1 MTTQTTAA
9 PRRKCVMFN
18 LTFSSHYDFA
28 FCTFFFFYFRNHCG
42 VTIRFYC
49 SRCCFVVGLFA
60 DCHLECHARPY
71 PRCSIAAKSHVTGL
85 KILIC
90 VEWADL
96 S

>member
-1 MTTQTTAA
+1 MLCSILPFHRTTILLSA
-9 PRRKCVMFN
+9 P
-18 LTFSSHYDFA
+18 
-28 FCTFFFFYFRNHCG
+28 FFFFTLEITV

-71 PRCSIAAKSHVTGL
+71 PSCSIAAKSHVTGL

-90 VEWADL
+90 VEWADF